1 DFFVNRITFIPVE
14 QAKEIQSA
22 LEKKRLG
29 GK

>member
-1 DFFVNRITFIPVE
+1 NRITFIPVE

>member
-1 DFFVNRITFIPVE
+1 ITFIPVE
-14 QAKEIQSA
+14 RAKEIQSA

>member
-1 DFFVNRITFIPVE
+1 VNRITFIPVE

>member
-1 DFFVNRITFIPVE
+1 RITFIPVE
-14 QAKEIQSA
+14 RAKEIQSA